1 MRFSIIALALLA
13 TVAVAVAHHS
23 TVGIFDPDNYVEIE
37 GVVTEAQ
44 WRNPHASYTVAV
56 ADTDGETVEWAVE
69 TGSITTLR
77 LRGVDPGMIEVG
89 DQVRFAGDSSTRGLP
104 EMFARNLLSDNGQE
118 VLLSAGSSPRWP
130 AGLRGEIYQ
139 PTVDERVAEE
149 SRRTAEGIFRVWVT
163 VLNDSDSFPLY
174 HGGGLS
180 LTESA
185 ETLKAQYDPTDN
197 PYIGCAP
204 RGMPYQMTTPYPF
217 EFGRR
222 GNDLVLH
229 SELYDAERVIYM
241 NTEPSATEPYSLLGY
256 SVGRWE
262 GDSLV
267 VETSQFRESSGDLR
281 TTAGLRVVERFS
293 PIDSDTLRYQFTVDD
308 PRYTAP
314 WTGEYPWP
322 RTDGRLYE
330 YACHEGNYAMGN
342 IMRGARML
350 EADRE

>member
-1 MRFSIIALALLA
+1 MRFSIIALALFA
-13 TVAVAVAHHS
+13 TVAVAHHA

-56 ADTDGETVEWAVE
+56 TDAAGETVEWAVE

-77 LRGVDPGMIEVG
+77 LRGVDPDMIEVG
-89 DQVRFAGDSSTRGLP
+89 DQVRFAGESSTRGLP
-104 EMFARNLLSDNGQE
+104 EMFARNLLADNGEE

-139 PTVDERVAEE
+139 PTVDDRVAEE

-163 VLNDSDSFPLY
+163 VLNDPDSFPLY
-174 HGGGLS
+174 RGDGLS

-185 ETLKAQYDPTDN
+185 ETLKAQYDLMDN

-222 GNDLVLH
+222 GNDIVLI
-229 SELYDAERVIYM
+229 SELYDAERVIHM

-262 GDSLV
+262 GNTLV
-267 VETSQFRESSGDLR
+267 VETDRIDAPYFYGDGTPQSRAIKL
-281 TTAGLRVVERFS
+281 VERFELNEAEDRLDYS
-293 PIDSDTLRYQFTVDD
+293 LTANDPETFTEPEHFTKYWAWRPGVGREPYNCVD
-308 PRYTAP
+308 
-314 WTGEYPWP
+314 
-322 RTDGRLYE
+322 
-330 YACHEGNYAMGN
+330 
-342 IMRGARML
+342 
-350 EADRE
+350 